1 MNYTIGISQFKLRCL
16 EIIKKLQADHQT
28 IIMTKKD
35 KPIAEAVSLDNKKV
49 SLFGML
55 KGKAEIKGDLIASID
70 EKWDAQ
76 L

>member
-35 KPIAEAVSLDNKKV
+35 STRSRVEMP
-49 SLFGML
+49 
-55 KGKAEIKGDLIASID
+55 
-70 EKWDAQ
+70 
-76 L
+76 